1 MVPISVACRGNS
13 WNQLI
18 EGNLMM
24 IRIWLILLLAVSPF
38 ALAAEQDNEGSEPNG
53 YLARVENTSRTTGRI
68 RELDLSTRNAVISGY
83 NYHLGSVE
91 GLDRCA
97 VKVLGKEVGAVEML
111 QVGMFVEVH
120 YVREPGRNSAKLIIQ
135 TEDGEEF

>member
-1 MVPISVACRGNS
+1 MVPISVACLGNS

-24 IRIWLILLLAVSPF
+24 IRIWLILLLAVSPI
-38 ALAAEQDNEGSEPNG
+38 ALAAEQVNEGSELDE
-53 YLARVENTSRTTGRI
+53 YLPQVENTSKTTGRVHA
-68 RELDLSTRNAVISGY
+68 LDLSTRNAVISGY
-83 NYHLGSVE
+83 NYHLGSME

-97 VKVLGKEVGAVEML
+97 VKVLGKEFGAVELL